1 MSTKTIKAQI
11 AQLESEILQLLRSSL
26 PVAAGVRSKAHK
38 IPETIQQQAP
48 LPRGDMSRISRT
60 KKDRRGE
67 DDRRGVSDLSY
78 FKHGGEERR
87 TYSERRNRA
96 ARRASQPQRK
106 HKGLTKRL
114 WG

>member
-1 MSTKTIKAQI
+1 MSMKTIKEQI
-11 AQLESEILQLLRSSL
+11 AQLESEMLQLLRSSL
-26 PVAAGVRSKAHK
+26 PATVGVRSKAHR
-38 IPETIQQQAP
+38 IPETIRQQAP

-60 KKDRRGE
+60 KKDRRCE
-67 DDRRGVSDLSY
+67 DDRREVSDLSY
-78 FKHGGEERR
+78 FKRGGEERR

-106 HKGLTKRL
+106 HKGLTERL